1 MEEIVNTLRPITS
14 SLLSYRIF
22 VVLASFCSL
31 LILLSLLSPANIVL
45 AQEEENEE
53 DDESPITTT
62 NTGTT
67 TETPPSISTNFN
79 FGAAGDWGCT
89 DDTSD
94 TVNNILDKVPE
105 IVLGLGD
112 YSYDDSADCWFDVV
126 NPIDDRMKIQ
136 IGNHDHREVGKL
148 PKYMNHFGLTEQY
161 YSFDYRNIHFLALS
175 TEIPFD
181 VNSAQY
187 KFVNNDVS
195 KAGSNPNIDWIIVYY
210 HRPMYTIPS
219 THSAI
224 SSLRSTYHPLFEQ
237 YGVDLVL
244 QGHNH
249 NYQRTYP
256 IKFNSV
262 NPRHPIETST
272 NTTAYTDLHGGQI
285 FATVGT
291 GGASLYSFTGKEDY
305 FVKQHK
311 GFGILNVDITN
322 NGKTLTGKFYPNNNG
337 KIVDQFTIYK

>member
-1 MEEIVNTLRPITS
+1 MFY
-14 SLLSYRIF
+14 LLYH
-22 VVLASFCSL
+22 LLDSFCTA
-31 LILLSLLSPANIVL
+31 IA
-45 AQEEENEE
+45 
-53 DDESPITTT
+53 
-62 NTGTT
+62 
-67 TETPPSISTNFN
+67 
-79 FGAAGDWGCT
+79 
-89 DDTSD
+89 TSD
-94 TVNNILDKVPE
+94 
-105 IVLGLGD
+105 
-112 YSYDDSADCWFDVV
+112 DCWFNIVK
-126 NPIDDRMKIQ
+126 PIEDKMKIE
-136 IGNHDHREVGKL
+136 IGNHDHLGIGQLYR
-148 PKYMNHFGLTEQY
+148 YMSLFGLTDQY
-161 YSFDYRNIHFLALS
+161 YSFNYKNIHFLAIS
-175 TEIPFD
+175 TEIPFT

-187 KFVNNDVS
+187 KFVNNDLS
-195 KAGSNPNIDWIIVYY
+195 KAASNQDIDWIIVYY

-219 THSAI
+219 THSAV

-272 NTTAYTDLHGGQI
+272 NTTTYTDLDGGGQI

-305 FVKQHK
+305 FVRQHK

>member
-45 AQEEENEE
+45 AQEEEDEE
-53 DDESPITTT
+53 DDESPITTTT

-94 TVNNILDKVPE
+94 TVNNILDKAPE

-136 IGNHDHREVGKL
+136 IGNHDHREVGNL

-195 KAGSNPNIDWIIVYY
+195 KAGSNPNIDWIVVYY

-224 SSLRSTYHPLFEQ
+224 SSLRRTFHPLFEQ

-256 IKFNSV
+256 IIFNSTS
-262 NPRHPIETST
+262 PKHPIETST
-272 NTTAYTDLHGGQI
+272 NKTTY
-285 FATVGT
+285 
-291 GGASLYSFTGKEDY
+291 
-305 FVKQHK
+305 
-311 GFGILNVDITN
+311 
-322 NGKTLTGKFYPNNNG
+322 
-337 KIVDQFTIYK
+337 

>member
-1 MEEIVNTLRPITS
+1 MKENKNILMMGQMNRKLLYKIIILGS
-14 SLLSYRIF
+14 FYSLMISLS
-22 VVLASFCSL
+22 LST
-31 LILLSLLSPANIVL
+31 LSLLSPANIVL

-53 DDESPITTT
+53 DDESPVTTT
-62 NTGTT
+62 NTRAT
-67 TETPPSISTNFN
+67 TETPRSAPSISTNFK
-79 FGAAGDWGCT
+79 FAAAGDWGCK
-89 DDTSD
+89 DRTSD
-94 TVNNILDKVPE
+94 TVDNILDKAPE

-126 NPIDDRMKIQ
+126 NPIDDRMKII

-219 THSAI
+219 IHSAI
-224 SSLRSTYHPLFEQ
+224 SSLRRTYH
-237 YGVDLVL
+237 
-244 QGHNH
+244 
-249 NYQRTYP
+249 

>member
-1 MEEIVNTLRPITS
+1 MNKFLLIISAVS
-14 SLLSYRIF
+14 SL
-22 VVLASFCSL
+22 V
-31 LILLSLLSPANIVL
+31 IVITIVSI
-45 AQEEENEE
+45 AMRPH
-53 DDESPITTT
+53 PIYVA
-62 NTGTT
+62 
-67 TETPPSISTNFN
+67 PSDFN
-79 FGAAGDWGCT
+79 FVAVGDWGCT

-94 TVNNILDKVPE
+94 TVNNILDKAPE

-112 YSYDDSADCWFDVV
+112 YSYDDSADCWFGVV
-126 NPIDDRMKIQ
+126 NPIDDRMKII
-136 IGNHDHREVGKL
+136 IGNHDHRDVGKL

-249 NYQRTYP
+249 
-256 IKFNSV
+256 
-262 NPRHPIETST
+262 
-272 NTTAYTDLHGGQI
+272 
-285 FATVGT
+285 
-291 GGASLYSFTGKEDY
+291 
-305 FVKQHK
+305 
-311 GFGILNVDITN
+311 
-322 NGKTLTGKFYPNNNG
+322 
-337 KIVDQFTIYK
+337 